1 LNLTARGK
9 VVVTGGSGNLG
20 QQVVRDL
27 LGGGYEVL
35 SLDRVAPTAPACPTW
50 LADLTRPGDLYQ
62 ALRGALGVVHLAAY
76 QAPNLAPDTETFGN
90 NVRSTYNLL
99 KAATDL
105 SVPRVVLASSIAAY
119 GFLYAPRLEAPEYLP
134 LDEAHPTRPQDP
146 YGLAKVVG
154 ETVADAFARLAPL
167 TAVSLRLA
175 GVHFDTSYR
184 SFSERWRRPEVR
196 ARGFWSYVDV
206 RDASLALRLALE
218 EPLQAGHHVLNVAAP
233 ISAMPEP
240 TEELVER
247 YLPGFAAVRADSRA
261 QPHWSGI
268 NSTRAELLLGFRA
281 QHLWT
286 SYLTPEGNLR
296 TR

>member
-1 LNLTARGK
+1 LNSSGK
-9 VVVTGGSGNLG
+9 VVVTGGSGRLG
-20 QQVVRDL
+20 QQVSRDL
-27 LGGGYEVL
+27 LAAGHEVL
-35 SLDRVAPTAPACPTW
+35 SLDRITPAERLCPAW

-62 ALRGALGVVHLAAY
+62 ALAGADGVVHLAAY
-76 QAPNLAPDTETFGN
+76 QAPNLAPDTQTFGN
-90 NVRSTYNLL
+90 NVQSTYNVL
-99 KAATDL
+99 KAAADL

-119 GFLYAPRLEAPEYLP
+119 GFLYAPRLEAPDYLP

-146 YGLAKVVG
+146 YGLSKVVG

-175 GVHFDTSYR
+175 GIHFDTTYR

-218 EPLQAGHHVLNVAAP
+218 APLEAGHHVLNVAAP

-240 TEELVER
+240 TDDLVR
-247 YLPGFAAVRADSRA
+247 AYLPGFGGVRADSQA

-268 NSTRAELLLGFRA
+268 SSARAELLLGFRPR
-281 QHLWT
+281 HLWT
-286 SYLTPEGNLR
+286 SYITSDGSLR